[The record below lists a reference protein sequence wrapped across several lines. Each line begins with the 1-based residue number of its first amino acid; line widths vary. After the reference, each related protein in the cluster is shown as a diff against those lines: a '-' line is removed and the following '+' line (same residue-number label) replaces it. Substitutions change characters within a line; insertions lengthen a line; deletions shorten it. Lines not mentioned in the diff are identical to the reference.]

1 MIARL
6 CLVLATLCLAGN
18 ITIGR
23 VLADAVPPAT
33 LTALRWTVALIVLAP
48 LAAAQMVS
56 LRTLMR
62 ERFGWFVMMA
72 ATGVVGVHGLIYLA
86 LGYTTAT
93 NVALIMGATPSA
105 MLVISY
111 LKYGERH
118 GPVRLLGVAICFAGI
133 VTLVAGKLALPGI
146 GDAIACIGMPCWAY
160 YSVAIRDK
168 PAEIDGIAL
177 TFGVSVFGLALLAP
191 LVAGEAIA
199 GLTVDWSMN
208 VVLGVLFIGVF
219 SSGVAYVMW
228 SKGISMI
235 GSATAAPFMNLV
247 AVFGVLLGIVALGEP
262 FTLRHAIASGL
273 IGVGL
278 VLSQLQRETVR
289 V

>member
-1 MIARL
+1 VIARL
-6 CLVLATLCLAGN
+6 CLVLATMCLAGN

-33 LTALRWTVALIVLAP
+33 LTALRWAVALIVLAP
-48 LAAAQMVS
+48 LAAAQMPA
-56 LRTLMR
+56 LKRAMR
-62 ERFGWFVMMA
+62 ERLSWFVIMA

-133 VTLVAGKLALPGI
+133 VTLVAGKLALPGR

-168 PAEIDGIAL
+168 PAEIDGIARVVYD
-177 TFGVSVFGLALLAP
+177 VSDKP
-191 LVAGEAIA
+191 P
-199 GLTVDWSMN
+199 
-208 VVLGVLFIGVF
+208 
-219 SSGVAYVMW
+219 
-228 SKGISMI
+228 
-235 GSATAAPFMNLV
+235 AT
-247 AVFGVLLGIVALGEP
+247 IEW
-262 FTLRHAIASGL
+262 
-273 IGVGL
+273 
-278 VLSQLQRETVR
+278 E
-289 V
+289 